1 MSRFIFL
8 AASILFLPALAFAAP
23 KNFQELI
30 ERLIVVLDLMVPIL
44 ISAALVIYFY
54 NIAGNILNFSGDA
67 SSKIKSFYG
76 YGILILFVMVSIW
89 GILRLMVSTFFA
101 ADNAA
106 PSFIGGSPETD
117 GECEFGEC

>member
-1 MSRFIFL
+1 MNRF
-8 AASILFLPALAFAAP
+8 LFLVASVLLLPTLALAAP
-23 KNFQELI
+23 KNFQELV

-44 ISAALVIYFY
+44 ISAALVVYFY

-67 SSKIKSFYG
+67 SAKLKSFYG

-89 GILRLMVSTFFA
+89 GILRLMVATFFA

-106 PSFIGGSPETD
+106 PSFIGGSTETD